1 MGKLSA
7 TLAEGAPMQ
16 GHWCAICAHMETEDA
31 ETREEMRAMIS
42 DRAWSPSAIVFAWAR
57 DLGFVVENT
66 AVDIHRKS
74 ARARG

>member
-1 MGKLSA
+1 
-7 TLAEGAPMQ
+7 
-16 GHWCAICAHMETEDA
+16 METEDA

-42 DRAWSPSAIVFAWAR
+42 DRAWSPSAIVYAWAR